1 MKHHHHHHRLPPIPS
16 DLRIQ
21 KSRTSLLLDH
31 PFFGALLFRLGA
43 RPSSSIATMA
53 TDGVSLFYNPGFVD
67 TLNAAELAGVL
78 AHEVMHPALQHHTR
92 RGDRDHTRW
101 NMACDYA
108 INPILLDAGLTL
120 PKDVLIDNRFRGMS
134 AERIYNVIEEDE
146 QQGSA
151 GQPESEP
158 VSRSGGPEDGSL
170 RSDAGGAEPSAPSTP
185 GGVGQVL
192 DAPEPETVDDP
203 SIEEQVREWQIAFEQ
218 AETVA
223 KVAGKLTGGAV
234 RAKEASQAAGV
245 DWRELLRRTWSETI
259 PADYSWMRPN
269 RRHVWSGLYLPGV
282 TSEGVGEIAIA
293 VDCSGSVNARQLGL
307 FEAEIRS
314 ILAGQRPRLVH
325 VLYFDAAVQKVE
337 TYQAGQPVSLSPV
350 GGGGTDFRPCF
361 DWLDE
366 QAIVPQTL
374 VFLTDLC
381 GTFPSDVPP
390 YPVIWASTEAR
401 RAPFG
406 QVISIEAI

>member
-1 MKHHHHHHRLPPIPS
+1 MPVVTHQQIPS
-16 DLRIQ
+16 EVRIQ
-21 KSRTSLLLDH
+21 KSRVTLLLDH
-31 PFFGALLFRLGA
+31 PFFGTLLFRLGA
-43 RPSSSIATMA
+43 KPCRSIATMA
-53 TDGVSLFYNPGFVD
+53 TDGVSLFYNPEFVD

-92 RGDRDHTRW
+92 RGDRDQLRW

-134 AERIYNVIEEDE
+134 AERIYNLIEEDE
-146 QQGSA
+146 K
-151 GQPESEP
+151 
-158 VSRSGGPEDGSL
+158 EDGSTGL
-170 RSDAGGAEPSAPSTP
+170 SESPSGNGTGAPDDGSLQNDEAANEPQAPATP

-192 DAPEPETVDDP
+192 DAPEPEAGEGP
-203 SIEEQVREWQIAFEQ
+203 SIAEQAREWEIAVEQ

-223 KVAGKLTGGAV
+223 KVAGKLPGGAV
-234 RAKEASQAAGV
+234 RALEASQAAKV
-245 DWRELLRRTWSETI
+245 DWRELLRRAWSETI

-293 VDCSGSVNARQLGL
+293 VDCSGSVSTRQLGL

-337 TYQAGQPVSLSPV
+337 MYQAGQPISLTPV

-361 DWLDE
+361 DWLRE
-366 QAIVPQTL
+366 HSVVPQML

-381 GTFPSDVPP
+381 GTFPNDAAPF
-390 YPVIWASTEAR
+390 PVIWASTEVR
-401 RAPFG
+401 KAPFG
-406 QVISIEAI
+406 QVISMESA

>member
-1 MKHHHHHHRLPPIPS
+1 MNHHHHQIPS
-16 DLRIQ
+16 EVRIQ
-21 KSRTSLLLDH
+21 KARTTLLLDH
-31 PFFGALLFRLGA
+31 PFFGTLLFRLGG
-43 RPSSSIATMA
+43 RRSSSIATMA
-53 TDGVSLFYNPGFVD
+53 TDGVSLFYNPAFVD

-92 RGDRDHTRW
+92 RGDRSLARW

-108 INPILLDAGLTL
+108 INPILVDAGLTL

-134 AERIYNVIEEDE
+134 AERIYNLIEEDE
-146 QQGSA
+146 KGEGST
-151 GQPESEP
+151 GQSESQ
-158 VSRSGGPEDGSL
+158 PEDGS
-170 RSDAGGAEPSAPSTP
+170 GGSEDGSLHNNPCGDEPSAPSTA
-185 GGVGQVL
+185 GGIGQVL
-192 DAPEPETVDDP
+192 DAPAPEGDGL
-203 SIEEQVREWQIAFEQ
+203 SIAEQAREWQIAVEQ

-223 KVAGKLTGGAV
+223 KVAGKLPGGAV
-234 RAKEASQAAGV
+234 RALEAAHAAKV
-245 DWRELLRRTWSETI
+245 DWRELLRRAWSDTI

-269 RRHVWSGLYLPGV
+269 RRHVWSGLHLPGV

-293 VDCSGSVNARQLGL
+293 VDCSGSVSSRQLGL

-361 DWLDE
+361 DWLQE
-366 QAIVPQTL
+366 HCVVPQTL

-381 GTFPSDVPP
+381 GTFPANVPP
-390 YPVIWASTEAR
+390 YPVIWASTEDR
-401 RAPFG
+401 KAPFG
-406 QVISIEAI
+406 QVAPIQGA